1 MVLEYRNIPFVILH
15 DVIDGCMTVMQD
27 TIIHVQV
34 IPNISLYSF
43 PKVNHHYTVKVEIL
57 ARKKLAFYPKIGY
70 FSDTQL

>member
-1 MVLEYRNIPFVILH
+1 MVLEYRNIPFIIHH

-43 PKVNHHYTVKVEIL
+43 PKVNHHYTVYVEIL
-57 ARKKLAFYPKIGY
+57 VREKI
-70 FSDTQL
+70 SVLS